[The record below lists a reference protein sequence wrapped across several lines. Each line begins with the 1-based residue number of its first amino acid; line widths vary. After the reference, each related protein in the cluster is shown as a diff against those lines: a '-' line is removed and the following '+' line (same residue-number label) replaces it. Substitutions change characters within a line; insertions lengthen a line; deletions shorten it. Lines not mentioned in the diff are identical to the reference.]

1 MQLAFALVILLV
13 ALAAPLAAAQES
25 HQISLGAF
33 GGGFNLPNWV
43 AEKKGFFAREG
54 LKVNI
59 TYTRGSA
66 QLIADMADGKV
77 HIYMGLADNV
87 VAYREGQGE
96 AKAPNDFDLTILFG
110 VSSGFASIISAPDVK
125 TLSDLK
131 GKRVCLDALTTGYAF
146 IIRDLLERA
155 GVGEGEGEVTF
166 IPAGG
171 TDVRFKA
178 LMDGKSEATITLA
191 PFDSI
196 AVERGHHRL
205 VGATE
210 AYGAY
215 QGTVA
220 AARASWAREHRA
232 AVVAFTRAFK
242 AAIDWLYD
250 PTNRMAALATLAAG
264 EPQLPPA
271 QIEQS
276 FNSMT
281 GSDGFFRDLKP
292 SDAGLKRVLA
302 LREKYGKPQK
312 VLADPGKYVDLS
324 YYAAAMKGG
333 RQ

>member
-1 MQLAFALVILLV
+1 MRLASALVVLAV
-13 ALAAPLAAAQES
+13 ALAAPPSAAQGPK
-25 HQISLGAF
+25 QITLGAF
-33 GGGFNLPNWV
+33 GGGFNLPNWI
-43 AEKKGFFAREG
+43 AEKKDFFAREG

-66 QLIADMADGKV
+66 QLIGDIADGKV
-77 HIYMGLADNV
+77 QIYMGAADNV

-96 AKAPNDFDLTILFG
+96 AKVPDDFDLTILFG
-110 VSSGFASIISAPDVK
+110 ASSGFASIISAPEVK
-125 TLSDLK
+125 ALSDLK

-146 IIRDLLERA
+146 IVRDLLERA
-155 GVGEGEGEVTF
+155 GVGEGEVTF
-166 IPAGG
+166 VAAGG

-178 LMDGKSEATITLA
+178 LMDGKCEATITLA

-196 AVERGHHRL
+196 AMERGYHRL

-220 AARASWAREHRA
+220 GARASWAREHRA
-232 AVVAFTRAFK
+232 AAVAFTRAFK
-242 AAIDWLYD
+242 SAVDWLYD
-250 PTNRMAALATLAAG
+250 PANRAEALAILAAG

-292 SDAGLKRVLA
+292 SDAGLKRVLT
-302 LREKYGKPQK
+302 LREKYGKPRK
-312 VLADPGKYVDLS
+312 TLADLGKYVDLG
-324 YYAAAMKGG
+324 YYDEAMKG
-333 RQ
+333 R

>member
-1 MQLAFALVILLV
+1 MQFVFALVVLLL
-13 ALAAPLAAAQES
+13 ALAAPPATAQETRE
-25 HQISLGAF
+25 ITLGAF
-33 GGGFNLPNWV
+33 RGGFNLPNWV

-66 QLIADMADGKV
+66 QLITDVAESNV
-77 HIYMGLADNV
+77 QIYMGSADNV

-96 AKAPNDFDLTILFG
+96 AKVPAGFDLTILFG
-110 VSSGFASIISAPDVK
+110 VSSGFASIISAPEV
-125 TLSDLK
+125 TRLADLK
-131 GKRVCLDALTTGYAF
+131 GKRVCVDALTTGYAF
-146 IIRDLLERA
+146 IVRDLLERA
-155 GVGEGEGEVTF
+155 GVGQGEV
-166 IPAGG
+166 ILLSAGG

-178 LMDGKSEATITLA
+178 LMDGKCEATITLA

-196 AVERGHHRL
+196 AVERGYRRL

-220 AARASWAREHRA
+220 AARASWARDNRA
-232 AVVAFTRAFK
+232 AAVAFTRAFK
-242 AAIDWLYD
+242 SAVDWLYD
-250 PTNRMAALATLAAG
+250 PANRAEALAILAAG

-271 QIEQS
+271 RVEQS
-276 FNSMT
+276 FNVMI

-312 VLADPGKYVDLS
+312 TLADPGKYVDLS
-324 YYAAAMKGG
+324 YYAAAMKG

>member
-1 MQLAFALVILLV
+1 MRFASILAGLLAV
-13 ALAAPLAAAQES
+13 AAPPVAAQQPHE
-25 HQISLGAF
+25 ITLGAF

-59 TYTRGSA
+59 AYTRGSVP
-66 QLIADMADGKV
+66 LINDVVAGKV
-77 HIYMGLADNV
+77 QIYMGSADNV

-96 AKAPNDFDLTILFG
+96 AKVPDDFDLTILFG
-110 VSSGFASIISAPDVK
+110 VSSGFASIISAPEVK
-125 TLSDLK
+125 ALSDLK

-146 IIRDLLERA
+146 ISYDLLERA
-155 GVGEGEGEVTF
+155 GVGASDAIF
-166 IPAGG
+166 IPTGG

-178 LMDGKSEATITLA
+178 LMDGKCEATITLA

-196 AVERGHHRL
+196 AVERGYRRL

-220 AARASWAREHRA
+220 AARVSWAREHRA
-232 AVVAFTRAFK
+232 EVVAFTRAFK
-242 AAIDWLYD
+242 AAVDWLYD
-250 PTNRMAALATLAAG
+250 RANRAEALAILAAG
-264 EPQLPPA
+264 EPQMPA
-271 QIEQS
+271 SAVEQS

-281 GSDGFFRDLKP
+281 GTDGFYRDLKP
-292 SDAGLKRVLA
+292 SDVGLKRVLA

-312 VLADPGKYVDLS
+312 ALADPGKYVDLR
-324 YYAAAMKGG
+324 YYDAAMKGG
-333 RQ
+333 Q

>member
-1 MQLAFALVILLV
+1 MQSAFALVVLLL
-13 ALAAPLAAAQES
+13 ALAAAPAAAQER
-25 HQISLGAF
+25 QEITLGAF

-59 TYTRGSA
+59 VYTRGSA
-66 QLIADMADGKV
+66 QLIADVAAGKV
-77 HIYMGLADNV
+77 HIYMGSADNI

-96 AKAPNDFDLTILFG
+96 AKVPDDFDLTILFG
-110 VSSGFASIISAPDVK
+110 VSSGLASIISAPDVK

-146 IIRDLLERA
+146 IAYDLLQRA
-155 GVGEGEGEVTF
+155 GVGEGEVTF
-166 IPAGG
+166 LPTGG
-171 TDVRFKA
+171 TDARFKA
-178 LMDGKSEATITLA
+178 LMDGKCEGTVTLA

-196 AVERGHHRL
+196 AADRGYHRL

-232 AVVAFTRAFK
+232 AVIAFTRAFK
-242 AAIDWLYD
+242 SAVDWLYD
-250 PTNRMAALATLAAG
+250 PANRAEALAILAAG

-281 GSDGFFRDLKP
+281 GSDGFYRDLRP
-292 SDAGLKRVLA
+292 SDVGLRRVLA

-312 VLADPGKYVDLS
+312 ALTEPGKYVDLG
-324 YYAAAMKGG
+324 YYDAAMKGQ

>member
-1 MQLAFALVILLV
+1 MQFVFALVVLLL
-13 ALAAPLAAAQES
+13 ALAAPPATAQETRE
-25 HQISLGAF
+25 ITLGAF

-66 QLIADMADGKV
+66 QLITDVAESNV
-77 HIYMGLADNV
+77 QIYMGSADNV

-96 AKAPNDFDLTILFG
+96 AKVPAGFDLTILFG
-110 VSSGFASIISAPDVK
+110 VSSGFASIISAPEV
-125 TLSDLK
+125 TRLADLK
-131 GKRVCLDALTTGYAF
+131 GKRVCVDALTTGYAF
-146 IIRDLLERA
+146 IVRDLLERA
-155 GVGEGEGEVTF
+155 GVGQGEVTLLS
-166 IPAGG
+166 AGG

-178 LMDGKSEATITLA
+178 LMDGKCEATITLA

-196 AVERGHHRL
+196 AVERGYRRL

-220 AARASWAREHRA
+220 AARASWARDNRA
-232 AVVAFTRAFK
+232 AAVAFTRAFK
-242 AAIDWLYD
+242 SAVDWLYD
-250 PTNRMAALATLAAG
+250 PTNRAEALAILAAG

-271 QIEQS
+271 RVEQA
-276 FNSMT
+276 FNVMI

-312 VLADPGKYVDLS
+312 TLADPGKYVDLS
-324 YYAAAMKGG
+324 YYDAAMKG